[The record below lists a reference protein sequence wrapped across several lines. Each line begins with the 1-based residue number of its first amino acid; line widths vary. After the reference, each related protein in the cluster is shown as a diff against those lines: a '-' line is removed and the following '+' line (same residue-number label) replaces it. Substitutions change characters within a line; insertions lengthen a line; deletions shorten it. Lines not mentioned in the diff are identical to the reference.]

1 MCWAEP
7 PTVKK
12 SRWASLRILPLF
24 KTEADIKNGK
34 IRERLQSIVTQIDKT
49 EDNYEKSKDKFPNPH
64 NYKQFQKGTRD
75 FEEAA
80 LKHIAW
86 EHARYLYMFTQD
98 GFERALERSNSIF
111 ETLSTEPLFENM
123 AASDITVLL
132 DKDTI
137 DREVDFL
144 AVEIE
149 TLKDDKSQ
157 KGLVKEKTEKKNWEG
172 NTSR

>member
-1 MCWAEP
+1 
-7 PTVKK
+7 
-12 SRWASLRILPLF
+12 
-24 KTEADIKNGK
+24 
-34 IRERLQSIVTQIDKT
+34 
-49 EDNYEKSKDKFPNPH
+49 
-64 NYKQFQKGTRD
+64 
-75 FEEAA
+75 
-80 LKHIAW
+80 
-86 EHARYLYMFTQD
+86 MFTRD

-137 DREVDFL
+137 DREVNFL

-157 KGLVKEKTEKKNWEG
+157 EGLVKEKTEKIKRLSALKAILNDPKN
-172 NTSR
+172 RKI